1 MLKIPLSTVILSF
14 QWVLVHF
21 LYHLFVYTV
30 DLTRW
35 TLKYYANQVLLAC
48 FPAYSSQGKLKRLAD
63 TASELWT
70 RGRKV
75 PRHVAIV
82 LPRKEPP
89 GPIDTLCANIKRVCN
104 GNNIEDTQGTHVTK
118 EDSGLLSLGQTD
130 LRTVAKV
137 LSWTWAADIHL
148 VSLFDH
154 DGFLKASSKKLVQY
168 LNEEISQSHY
178 IIKGEGERLP
188 IVRLHNVPPITVRNG
203 FYAHKPCVQDHHAHN
218 GNLNNGDSA
227 EHYIHICLFSKEDG
241 KEALVEACT
250 QLYLTKDTIKSS
262 YLNSSSSSHPLT
274 ESEIDVEINRVLDLP
289 SSSSQ
294 KETDL
299 DLKAEPDILL
309 VLGKV
314 TSVLGFLPWHV
325 RLTELHWLPS
335 LRRLEVE
342 DFTQSIIKYANC
354 HQRFGT

>member
-1 MLKIPLSTVILSF
+1 
-14 QWVLVHF
+14 
-21 LYHLFVYTV
+21 
-30 DLTRW
+30 
-35 TLKYYANQVLLAC
+35 
-48 FPAYSSQGKLKRLAD
+48 
-63 TASELWT
+63 
-70 RGRKV
+70 V

-82 LPRKEPP
+82 LPRKDPL

-104 GNNIEDTQGTHVTK
+104 NGAEEQLPK
-118 EDSGLLSLGQTD
+118 EEGPLSSLGQID

-178 IIKGEGERLP
+178 IIKREGEKLP

-203 FYAHKPCVQDHHAHN
+203 FYPHKPGVPDLHAQN
-218 GNLNNGDSA
+218 GNMDNGESA
-227 EHYIHICLFSKEDG
+227 EHYFHICLFSKEDG
-241 KEALVEACT
+241 KEALITACN

-262 YLNSSSSSHPLT
+262 YLNSSSSSLPLT
-274 ESEIDVEINRVLDLP
+274 ENEVDVEINRVLDLP
-289 SSSSQ
+289 SSSSSQ
-294 KETDL
+294 KDT

-342 DFTQSIIKYANC
+342 DFTQSILKYANC